1 MNDESEDKWLP
12 LKRAADQKALILAAV
27 SAIIF
32 VAGISGSGI
41 FRWGKFDTDD
51 ASVLKA
57 SVIRYMDLNFVRKE
71 EYREKHNVMKSRMN
85 ATENDDEKL
94 FLDIRSLYNLVATVD
109 AEHPPAKLKQSIE
122 NNRLAISK
130 LDLRLQILEK
140 ENSWWHKMGQLEG
153 FK

>member
-94 FLDIRSLYNLVATVD
+94 FLDIRSLYTLVATVD
-109 AEHPPAKLKQSIE
+109 PRKDVNTGSDIDLVMDMSAAHIFDKDTE
-122 NNRLAISK
+122 RAI
-130 LDLRLQILEK
+130 R
-140 ENSWWHKMGQLEG
+140 
-153 FK
+153 